1 MQARAIAHPN
11 IALVKYWGKRDAVRN
26 LPAVGSVSITLD
38 GMSTTT
44 EVRFDPGFDA
54 DSFSLDGSSP
64 PAMLRRV
71 RHCLDLFRER
81 LDGVPHAAVT
91 SRNDFPTGA
100 GLASSASGFAALVVA
115 VDRALAS
122 DLDESALGEIARRCS
137 GSAPRSLH
145 GGFVELGFVS
155 GSDRTETFVRQLV
168 EPEGWPLEVVIAIT
182 SDEEKAIG
190 STEGMTHTAAT
201 SPYYREWVAASDDS
215 IDHARR
221 AIFDRDFDAL
231 AEVAEASCLGMHAV
245 MMAARPGLLYWNG
258 TTVECIHRLRELR
271 RSGVGVFFTID
282 AGPQVKAVCV
292 PEAVGAV
299 RSALAEITGVS
310 RLLVC
315 GLGAGARAVEA

>member
-1 MQARAIAHPN
+1 MQATAIAHPN
-11 IALVKYWGKRDAVRN
+11 IALVKYWGKRDTARN
-26 LPAVGSVSITLD
+26 LPAVGSISITLD

-44 EVRFDPGFDA
+44 DVRFDPGLDA

-64 PAMLRRV
+64 PKMVDRV
-71 RHCLDLFRER
+71 RHCIGLFRER
-81 LDGVPHAAVT
+81 LDRVPHAAVT
-91 SRNDFPTGA
+91 SSNDFPTGA

-122 DLDESALGEIARRCS
+122 DLDEEALGAIARRCS
-137 GSAPRSLH
+137 GSAPRSLR
-145 GGFVELGFVS
+145 GGFVELGFVPGS
-155 GSDRTETFVRQLV
+155 GRSETFVRELLA
-168 EPEGWPLEVVIAIT
+168 PDAWPLEVVIAIT
-182 SDEEKAIG
+182 SDEEKSIG

-201 SPYYREWVAASDDS
+201 SPYYREWVAASDGS
-215 IDHARR
+215 IDRARR
-221 AIFDRDFDAL
+221 AILGRDFDAL

-292 PEAVGAV
+292 PEAVPAV
-299 RSALAEITGVS
+299 RTALDDIAGVS